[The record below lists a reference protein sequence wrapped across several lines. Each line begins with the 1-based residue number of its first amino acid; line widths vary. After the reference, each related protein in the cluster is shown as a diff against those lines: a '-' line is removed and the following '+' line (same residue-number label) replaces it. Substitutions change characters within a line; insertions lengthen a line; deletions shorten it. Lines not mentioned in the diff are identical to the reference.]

1 MALSRILSSLI
12 ITSILVAAFK
22 WIFSNDNTIF
32 SRMVIGKADD
42 PYDSVSYIMIG
53 SPQKF
58 GYTSAEAFS
67 KYLNGYGYTQKDS
80 FNKSSVLITE
90 NLNLDSVA
98 IAKAANPSIRVFSY
112 RSMQSKLIKKADG
125 IIET

>member
-1 MALSRILSSLI
+1 MALSRIWSAFI

-42 PYDSVSYIMIG
+42 PYDSVWHIMIG
-53 SPQKF
+53 SQQKF

-80 FNKSSVLITE
+80 FNKSSVLITN
-90 NLNLDSVA
+90 NLNSDSVA
-98 IAKAANPSIRVFSY
+98 IAKTANPAIGVFTY
-112 RSMQSKLIKKADG
+112 R
-125 IIET
+125 